1 MKIEDDKYCFVCG
14 DQNEIGLHVDFTV
27 NDDDSATAKIKV
39 PQNFQGWKNIVHGG
53 IISTLLDEVSIYAC
67 RNITLKGV
75 TAEIKVKFRK
85 PVPTETEITLQAKV
99 VDVKRKLIMVQA
111 ELLCEEVVYAS
122 AETKI
127 WNLDC

>member
-14 DQNEIGLHVDFTV
+14 DQNEIGLHAEFTV
-27 NDDDSATAKIKV
+27 NDDNTATAKLKI

-85 PVPTETEITLQAKV
+85 PVPTDTEIVLKGKV
-99 VDVKRKLIMVQA
+99 VENKRKLIMVEA
-111 ELLCEEVVYAS
+111 ELLINDVIHAS
-122 AETKI
+122 AETKVF
-127 WNLDC
+127 NLG

>member
-14 DQNEIGLHVDFTV
+14 DQNEIGLHASFTV
-27 NDDDSATAKIKV
+27 NDDNSATAKIKI
-39 PQNFQGWKNIVHGG
+39 PQNFQGWKDIVHGG

-85 PVPTETEITLQAKV
+85 PVPTEVEIVLQARV
-99 VDVKRKLIMVQA
+99 VENKRRLLMVTA
-111 ELLCEEVVYAS
+111 ELLVDDFIYAS
-122 AETKI
+122 AETKVF
-127 WNLDC
+127 NLE